1 MQQAD
6 RIRMI
11 VFPTIFGVLW
21 GFLETLLGN
30 YLHAFDMPFKGAIMA
45 GIGAIIMCVER
56 LYTPFPGATIS
67 TAVVAVAMKFL
78 SAGTVRLPP
87 AIGISVEGLIA
98 EGLLTSLGTGWYA
111 FMASCIACALE
122 GIPHFFVAHR
132 LMYGEGIFNS
142 YLEADKKLQ
151 ASMGLGESPLKYI
164 LALWVAG
171 HLVTGIACGLLAISV
186 GNYVRKK

>member
-1 MQQAD
+1 
-6 RIRMI
+6 MI

-30 YLHAFDMPFKGAIMA
+30 YLHAFEMPFKGAVMA
-45 GIGAIIMCVER
+45 GIGAVIMCVER
-56 LYTPFPGATIS
+56 LYTPFPGATFS
-67 TAVVAVAMKFL
+67 TAVVAVAMRFL
-78 SAGTVRLPP
+78 SAGAVRLPP

-98 EGLLTSLGTGWYA
+98 EGLLTLLGTAWYA

-122 GIPHFFVAHR
+122 GIPHFFIAHR

-142 YLEADKKLQ
+142 YLEAAKRLQ
-151 ASMGLGESPLKYI
+151 GSMGLDGSPLRYI
-164 LALWVAG
+164 LALWVGG
-171 HLVTGIACGLLAISV
+171 HLAAGIVCGGLAISV

>member
-1 MQQAD
+1 
-6 RIRMI
+6 
-11 VFPTIFGVLW
+11 
-21 GFLETLLGN
+21 
-30 YLHAFDMPFKGAIMA
+30 
-45 GIGAIIMCVER
+45 
-56 LYTPFPGATIS
+56 
-67 TAVVAVAMKFL
+67 
-78 SAGTVRLPP
+78 
-87 AIGISVEGLIA
+87 
-98 EGLLTSLGTGWYA
+98 
-111 FMASCIACALE
+111 MASCIACALE

-142 YLEADKKLQ
+142 YLEAAKKLQ